1 MNTGALVMAAYSRL
15 RDVFQKRAGL
25 EPALQTEMKM
35 QMLIADVLSPDD
47 LVQVRQVFEKTLF
60 VDGRE
65 TAGWAA
71 KTVKNNMQARAG
83 DPALDGIRALVA
95 GRLKGNALFQ
105 MAARPKTMTPLLF
118 AQYRDT
124 MTYGTHVDD
133 ALMHGI
139 RTDLSFTL
147 FLDEPETYG
156 GGALVIESSA
166 GENPVKGPAGSV
178 YLYPSTT
185 LHRVDAVTSSTR
197 RVAVGWLQSHV
208 RSAEQREILFDLDA
222 ARRSIFAASGKT
234 AEFDQL
240 SKSVANLLRLWAD

>member
-1 MNTGALVMAAYSRL
+1 
-15 RDVFQKRAGL
+15 
-25 EPALQTEMKM
+25 M
-35 QMLIADVLSPDD
+35 QMLIAGILSPQD
-47 LVQVRQVFEKTLF
+47 LVQVRQAFEKTQF

-71 KTVKNNMQARAG
+71 KTVKNNLQARAS
-83 DPALDGIRALVA
+83 DPALDDVRSLVA
-95 GRLKGNALFQ
+95 LRLKDNALFQ
-105 MAARPKTMTPLLF
+105 MAARAKTMTPLLF

-147 FLDEPETYG
+147 FLDDPETYG
-156 GGALVIESSA
+156 GGELVIESSA

-178 YLYPSTT
+178 YLYPSST
-185 LHRVDAVTSSTR
+185 LHRVDAVTSGTR

-208 RSAEQREILFDLDA
+208 RNADQREILFDLDA
-222 ARRSIFAASGKT
+222 ARRAIFATSGKT

-240 SKSVANLLRLWAD
+240 SKSVANLLRMWAD